1 MTMRLLGLEVRDVR
15 GIRELAL
22 DLDADIVV
30 LRGENGEGKSSI
42 LQAIEWCLYG
52 ERMEKKTGSGITARV
67 AFEITRRSSSTAS
80 VELRFAL
87 RQSRDAPDV
96 TRRIVTVRRRRDGA
110 NESFE
115 CREEVHTTHIERTPK
130 PDGPRQGNLFAT
142 PEPATPKRTSTVDA
156 SEFVDADAEARL
168 CELGFPA
175 WEEWRRAFC
184 QHQEDPRHAILDSND
199 RSAALASLLGLDAWT
214 RLRDRI
220 ESLAPR
226 RYLTQLDSVEAKV
239 GEDFERLMSSKDDAA
254 AALRKSL
261 VDRGVVVD
269 RAASQVA
276 DDVRARLH
284 RLGLDIGGP
293 LGLPPA
299 PKVTE
304 REAFRTWMRSFA
316 SSALRAAADS
326 TANSDRIER
335 RDTLTRDLRSLR
347 ASSARLER
355 AVTRQTEH
363 ARRHDDAARIAAR
376 CEEIRAELAE
386 REVALRR
393 ENARVALLHDARAFL
408 RERTSESL
416 GCPLCEHDAPDLA
429 LRIERE
435 LARSSGSA
443 TEELQQS
450 IGRLGSELEACEAL
464 LAENRTL
471 SLEVEAAKQDD
482 DVARSRLSLLLE
494 LGPED
499 DPFGAAEAELREMD
513 AEITGSRGRMDAIEE
528 QLAGFRLEV
537 DALADLERLA
547 LAEQRNTSR
556 IDPDGLA
563 SRAAFEQA
571 LDAASEFATDL
582 DVLARFA
589 RDEQATASAL
599 RLREVEEDFGRFTA
613 LVLPEAKSRQHR
625 IVQKGTAQQLRYDIV
640 DEADKS
646 ALAIANQA
654 TLSAI
659 SFALLFARAES
670 RAASGVPAFVVLD
683 DPAQSLD
690 AKHAEGL
697 AMAIRELSER
707 CPILVASASG
717 PLVDALTG
725 HARVY
730 QLAPFDK
737 NLGVAVRP

>member
-22 DLDADIVV
+22 DLDADIIV
-30 LRGENGEGKSSI
+30 LEGENGEGKSSI
-42 LQAIEWCLYG
+42 LQSIEWCLFG

-67 AFEITRRSSSTAS
+67 AFELTRRSSNTPS

-87 RQSRDAPDV
+87 RQGTDTPEV
-96 TRRIVTVRRRRDGA
+96 TRRIVTLRRHRDGA
-110 NESFE
+110 TESFE

-168 CELGFPA
+168 VELGFPT
-175 WEEWRRAFC
+175 WDEWRRAFC
-184 QHQEDPRHAILDSND
+184 QHQEDPRHAIVDSND
-199 RSAALASLLGLDAWT
+199 RSAALASLLGLDTWT

-226 RYLTQLDSVEAKV
+226 RYLTQLDKVEAKV
-239 GEDFERLMSSKDDAA
+239 GEDFERLLSSKDDAA

-269 RAASQVA
+269 RAASEVA
-276 DDVRARLH
+276 DGVRARLH
-284 RLGLDIGGP
+284 QLGRGIGEP
-293 LGLPPA
+293 LGLPPV
-299 PKVTE
+299 PKVTD
-304 REAFRTWMRSFA
+304 RDAFRAWIRSFS
-316 SSALRAAADS
+316 SSALRAASDS
-326 TANSDRIER
+326 TASADRLER
-335 RDTLTRDLRSLR
+335 RDTLTRELRIAR

-355 AVTRQTEH
+355 AVTRQSEH
-363 ARRHDDAARIAAR
+363 ARRHDDEARIATR
-376 CEEIRAELAE
+376 CDEIRAVLAE

-408 RERTSESL
+408 RERYGEAL
-416 GCPLCEHDAPDLA
+416 DCPLCEHDAPDLA

-435 LARSSGSA
+435 LTRSAGGT
-443 TEELQQS
+443 TEEVQQS
-450 IGRLGSELEACEAL
+450 IERLGSELSACEAL
-464 LAENRTL
+464 LVENRAL
-471 SLEVEAAKQDD
+471 SLEVENAKKDD
-482 DVARSRLSLLLE
+482 DAARARLSLLLE
-494 LGPED
+494 LGPEND
-499 DPFGAAEAELREMD
+499 VFGAAEAALRTMD
-513 AEITGSRGRMDAIEE
+513 AEIADSRGRMAAIEE
-528 QLAGFRLEV
+528 QLASFRLEV

-563 SRAAFEQA
+563 SRDAFERA
-571 LDAASEFATDL
+571 LDEASEFATDL

-589 RDEQATASAL
+589 RDEQATASEV

-625 IVQKGTAQQLRYDIV
+625 IVQRGTAQQLRYDIV
-640 DEADKS
+640 DDEDKS

-659 SFALLFARAES
+659 AFALLFARAES
-670 RAASGVPAFVVLD
+670 RAASGHPAFVVLD

-697 AMAIRELSER
+697 AIAIRELSER
-707 CPILVASASG
+707 CPVLVASARG
-717 PLVDALTG
+717 PLIDALTG

-730 QLAPFDK
+730 RLAPFDV
-737 NLGVAVRP
+737 NLGVTVRP